1 MRLWISYFAEFFE
14 MLCYNVH
21 NCINKVNHILI
32 MKKLLLFMPM
42 FFLAHGAFAAP
53 TLTEV
58 TPIGATNDVSPSYT
72 YSSTGMDGL
81 GSPDWGGACDGYF
94 FEGLNTTGSGNN
106 TLSAFDM
113 PEGTYSNCTLVVY
126 DNDGASNT
134 LNITPFTIDTTAPTV
149 GSISITPYAFDG
161 TTLVISDLSR
171 ITAPAT
177 DSGSGINPISCRYN
191 LDNGH
196 TGPITVPSAYD
207 SMNEECVFTDVD
219 TSGATGGIAV
229 AADDLAGNFFDASG
243 NRITDFRVD
252 DDTDGDAIFDSL
264 DNCLLEVNNDQ
275 ADGDGDGVGD
285 ACDNSPSVA
294 NPDQADSDGDGVG
307 DVSDNCDSTPNSGQ
321 EDVDGDGVG
330 DACDNCANNSNA
342 DQMDTD
348 GDGVGDVCDA
358 YNCTPTGPEVFGN
371 SLDDDCNGD
380 VDDVDPI
387 LAESEPVHTPTSDVT
402 PSFVLHVSN
411 VVSTGT
417 ADFGG
422 SCDTY
427 FDETAGAITNGNNTI
442 AATTGMTDGT
452 YSDCTVRV
460 TDDTS
465 GRVSEMLS
473 MTTFVVNA
481 TDGMGDASHLPGE
494 SDPFW
499 EVMSVLQRPGDT
511 DCVAEANVIFA
522 SHGIPT
528 DGDRATK
535 TCNAVRALTNMEA
548 VMAGEGVETNLFG
561 FMDWHHITGLYFST
575 PYGRITF
582 TNEIDFMSYE
592 FMTFLQTIMDR
603 MDMGAGVIRLDADIV
618 NGLRNAG
625 AVITM
630 YNVPDFTD
638 VEILVNGSEDVEGI
652 VSGLHYD
659 RSTHTITFDA
669 AHFTTFKAQEKGSGS
684 NDEDQQ
690 QEEEAERAKIH
701 SVTAQ
706 RILTFGG
713 KERIMLTIKGDDF
726 DDDADVKLGS
736 RKAYKVKYKSDE
748 KLIAYFRPN
757 DLKNVSDP
765 AYVKVINE
773 DAESKKFKKKIH
785 WRDLPLIKE
794 GDVKK

>member
-1 MRLWISYFAEFFE
+1 
-14 MLCYNVH
+14 
-21 NCINKVNHILI
+21 
-32 MKKLLLFMPM
+32 MKKFLLFMPL
-42 FFLAHGAFAAP
+42 FFLAHAVFAAP

-58 TPIGATNDVSPSYT
+58 TPIGATNDITPSYT

-106 TLSAFDM
+106 TLTAYDM
-113 PEGTYSNCTLVVY
+113 PEGTYSDCTLVVY

-134 LNITPFTIDTTAPTV
+134 LNISPFVIDTTDPTV
-149 GSISITPYAFDG
+149 GSITITPSTPDG
-161 TTLVISDLSR
+161 ANIIITDLST
-171 ITAPAT
+171 ISAPVA
-177 DSGSGINPISCRYN
+177 DAESGIDSDSCRYGV
-191 LDNGH
+191 DNGVSGMTTVLGAYNSG
-196 TGPITVPSAYD
+196 TG
-207 SMNEECVFTDVD
+207 ECVFTNVD
-219 TSGATGGIAV
+219 TSTATGIAV
-229 AADDLAGNFFDASG
+229 SVNDLAGNYFNASSSWISNFTVDHDSDSDG
-243 NRITDFRVD
+243 TTDS
-252 DDTDGDAIFDSL
+252 A
-264 DNCLLEVNNDQ
+264 DNCPSDANADQ
-275 ADGDGDGVGD
+275 LDGDGDGVGD
-285 ACDNSPSVA
+285 TCDNSPFVS
-294 NPDQADSDGDGVG
+294 NPDQADWDSDGVG
-307 DVSDNCDSTPNSGQ
+307 DASDNCNSTSNPGQ

-348 GDGVGDVCDA
+348 GDGVGDVCDS
-358 YNCTPTGPEVFGN
+358 YDCTPTGPEVFGN
-371 SLDDDCNGD
+371 SIDDDCNGD
-380 VDDVDPI
+380 VDDVDPVV
-387 LAESEPVHTPTSDVT
+387 AESEPVHTPTSDST
-402 PSFVLHVSN
+402 PSFTLHVEN
-411 VVSTGT
+411 VITTAT
-417 ADFGG
+417 ADFSG
-422 SCDTY
+422 SCESY
-427 FDETAGAITNGNNTI
+427 FDETVGAITNGNQTLSAI
-442 AATTGMTDGT
+442 AGMPDGT
-452 YSDCTVRV
+452 YDDCVV
-460 TDDTS
+460 EITDDTS
-465 GRVSEMLS
+465 GHTSNSLS
-473 MTTFVVNA
+473 LTTFVVDA
-481 TDGMGDASHLPGE
+481 SGGMGDSSHLPGE

-499 EVMSVLQRPGDT
+499 EVMDELQEPDDA
-511 DCVAEANVIFA
+511 DCVTEANTIFA

-535 TCNAVRALTNMEA
+535 TCNAIGAMMNMEA
-548 VMAGEGVETNLFG
+548 VMTSEGVETNLFD
-561 FMDWHHITGLYFST
+561 FTDWHHVTGLYFET

-618 NGLRNAG
+618 NGLRDAG

-638 VEILVNGSEDVEGI
+638 VEILVNGSEDTEGI

-659 RSTHTITFDA
+659 RATHTITFDA
-669 AHFTTFKAQEKGSGS
+669 AHFTTFKAQEKGSDS
-684 NDEDQQ
+684 NDDDQEDD
-690 QEEEAERAKIH
+690 AERAKIH

-748 KLIAYFRPN
+748 KLIAYFRVK
-757 DLKNVSDP
+757 DLKNVADP

-794 GDVKK
+794 TELKK